1 MSEIKITTEKV
12 REAYKK
18 GNDCVKDTL
27 QNLFGEEK
35 NKIIERELAEYERIK
50 NKYNLN

>member
-18 GNDCVKDTL
+18 GNDCVKGVL
-27 QNLFGEEK
+27 QNLLEK
-35 NKIIERELAEYERIK
+35 
-50 NKYNLN
+50 KYVLRKM

>member
-18 GNDCVKDTL
+18 GNDCVKGVS
-27 QNLFGEEK
+27 FW
-35 NKIIERELAEYERIK
+35 RRSMCS
-50 NKYNLN
+50 